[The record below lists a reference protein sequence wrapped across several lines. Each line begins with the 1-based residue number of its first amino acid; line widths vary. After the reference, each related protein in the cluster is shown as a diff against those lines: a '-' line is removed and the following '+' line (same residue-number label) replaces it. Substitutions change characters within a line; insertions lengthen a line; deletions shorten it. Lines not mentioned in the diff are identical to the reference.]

1 MEMKD
6 LLKQGITEALKQ
18 PSPPTDSAC
27 ATPAVPYTGIITAPS
42 DDINIPAYKISE
54 TCSFELLAIYI
65 IDSASDMLYP
75 LRFER
80 LPAII
85 ARPPD
90 KTMPTVVPIIAQTV
104 FEEIYVKLCK
114 IFQNIIIDYHCL
126 FSSFN
131 SFSLNSH
138 FFNV

>member
-1 MEMKD
+1 MNFVFQRR
-6 LLKQGITEALKQ
+6 LNAGVNAQIIFV
-18 PSPPTDSAC
+18 PSCMIRS
-27 ATPAVPYTGIITAPS
+27 IF
-42 DDINIPAYKISE
+42 NIPAYKISE
-54 TCSFELLAIYI
+54 TCNFELLAIYI

-75 LRFER
+75 FRFDR

-90 KTMPTVVPIIAQTV
+90 KIMPTVVPIIAQIV

-138 FFNV
+138 SLNV